1 MGKTS
6 KVVICGMKGVG
17 KTAVL
22 EQLIYG
28 NVNLKTYLYPTI
40 EDIYVA
46 NIETDRG
53 TKERVCFYDTAGL
66 EPPITGEFK
75 GPPQSPTLQL
85 TANQVL
91 QRHYLGFAEGYVMVY
106 DTNRPESLDVLM
118 YLKKDIDRNKDK
130 KEVVMLVIGNRTGPD
145 DPNSLENTCSKA
157 ANWCSREKL
166 RHFEVNAMDRPSLY
180 EPFIFLT
187 SKLNPVQNKTAF
199 PQLSTL
205 SKLTQKNNRSDAM

>member
-17 KTAVL
+17 KTAIL

-28 NVNLKTYLYPTI
+28 NVNGKSSFYPTI

-53 TKERVCFYDTAGL
+53 SKERVCFYDTAGL
-66 EPPITGEFK
+66 EPPITG
-75 GPPQSPTLQL
+75 PPQSPTLQL

-91 QRHYLGFAEGYVMVY
+91 QKHYIGFAEGFVMVY
-106 DTNRPESLDVLM
+106 DTNKPESLDVLM

-157 ANWCSREKL
+157 ANWCAREKI
-166 RHFEVNAMDRPSLY
+166 RHFEVTSMDRPSLY
-180 EPFIFLT
+180 EPFIYMT
-187 SKLNPVQNKTAF
+187 SRLNPIQNKTSF

>member
-6 KVVICGMKGVG
+6 KVIICGMKGVG

-28 NVNLKTYLYPTI
+28 NISLKSALHPTI

-66 EPPITGEFK
+66 EPPLS
-75 GPPQSPTLQL
+75 GPPQSPTMQL
-85 TANQVL
+85 TTNQVL
-91 QRHYLGFAEGYVMVY
+91 QRHYIGFAEGYVMVY
-106 DTNRPESLDVLM
+106 DTTKPESLDVLI

-130 KEVVMLVIGNRTGPD
+130 KEVIMMVLGNRTGPD
-145 DPNSLENTCSKA
+145 DVTSLENTCSKA

-180 EPFIFLT
+180 EPFVHLT
-187 SKLNPVQNKTAF
+187 SRLNPVQNKTTF